1 MRTGQ
6 SRTWN
11 VGIIGATDTTPLG
24 RFGFITD
31 CHYAPHL
38 ASIPPDRRRYGGSLE
53 KMRRFVQHMNRL
65 GVDFIVEGGDL
76 KDWGRTPEESL
87 AYLDAMESAFAGF
100 DGPRHHVL
108 GNHDHDNL
116 SKDEFLSH
124 IVNTGQPCAS
134 AWYSFDFH
142 GVRFIVL
149 DANYRSDGAPYCRGD
164 FDWRDCFIPDEQVG
178 FLHAELASAPGP
190 CVPIL
195 HQQLDAEDDTCIA
208 NAAEVR
214 RIIEESGK
222 VKCVVQGHWHEGSF
236 RKIGGVTY
244 YSSPASVFD
253 SVAESEA
260 HSLIEVFPSGG
271 VRITLFGY
279 GAPLE
284 PQ

>member
-100 DGPRHHVL
+100 GVPRHHVL